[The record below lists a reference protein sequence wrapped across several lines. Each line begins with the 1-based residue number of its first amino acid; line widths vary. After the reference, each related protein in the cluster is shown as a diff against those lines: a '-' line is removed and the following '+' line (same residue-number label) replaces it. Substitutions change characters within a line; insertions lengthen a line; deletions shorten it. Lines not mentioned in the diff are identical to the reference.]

1 MFISKVKLSGFKS
14 FSEETTLSFD
24 HDLNGIIGPNGSGKS
39 NIVEAIKWVM
49 GENSSK
55 SLRGSGMN
63 DIIFSGSSTKAS
75 KNIAAVTL
83 FLKVDSKA
91 ISTSSKKYS
100 RSGNI
105 EVERQIVRDTGSTYR
120 INGKEVRAKDVQF
133 LFADLSSGSRA
144 SNIIDQGAVGN
155 LITQKPSERRKI
167 LDEAAGISGISA
179 RKVESKNKLEAT
191 KRNLS
196 RLADILLDNKDRL
209 SKLKKQADTAI
220 KFREANDRIDK
231 LNKDIAFAKLQKAVG
246 NKKNITNKLEENSK
260 KCSENINILNK
271 IDIKMKNNED
281 ILEKLKNESRIYNQ
295 DSHNKI
301 NTIKQTNLEIENNI
315 KQLESLK
322 SLKEQIKKNEN
333 FQKEIL
339 KNSLSRLKVLENEL
353 SEIKKIENNESFQ
366 SSEKEYDKLQSAF
379 LKSNELIEEDS
390 SKLLNKKELVSN
402 KEYQKTLLIKKLND
416 LENECENIRKSIE
429 KKESFY
435 KNNNYFFDIE
445 KNKVKVKNKN
455 IEIKLQLQ
463 KDKKKL
469 KEYDSLAISAK
480 NEIEKILLQQNQQNE
495 KIYKIKNQIS
505 VYSSLGFND
514 TEKNIIKSIIIN
526 SKYKLAFYLA
536 LGDGIEAS
544 KDKNSPVIWN
554 NILNKATSPLPE
566 NVICANKY
574 VQGPAEIDL
583 FLSQVGIVNNNA
595 DGNRYQAQL
604 KPGQMLVSQDGALWR
619 WDGLYIKDGKQTI
632 TYKRIASTTKLISLE
647 KNLKDEN
654 IKANKLSNIKKLI
667 DKKYQ
672 NIEKEIQKISK
683 KINIAENT
691 IISNNEKLIE
701 IEKEFL
707 IKKSKKEL
715 DLEEI
720 NKEILL
726 INEKNQEESNL
737 KSEIE
742 LLQSMI
748 TKESGEIVNIK
759 KIFSIKNKEN
769 LSLKDK
775 YENFRIQFEIN
786 KKQRDAETIRKEKIE
801 EEITATQRQIKN
813 TQNILLTLNN
823 DIKKA
828 NYEESI
834 LLKNP
839 NDSQQKIVALN
850 KSIELNKVKLKETDL
865 LIKKEKTDLEVI
877 SQKYQ
882 NIKIKLD
889 ALKEDTIRKEAQLE
903 QLDNYIKIEE
913 DRIESDLRITKEVI
927 KNSINKIDYTQL
939 DIKTSEIILRNLKNK
954 VDNIDDINLTAEKEL
969 EELENKINNILVEEK
984 DLNNAAKK
992 LEKAIDELNKE
1003 ARNRIINTFSSINNT
1018 FSVLFKKLFDGGKAY
1033 LELIDSEDPLE
1044 AGLELL
1050 VSPPGKK
1057 LQRISLLSG
1066 GEKALA
1072 SLALIFS
1079 TFINKQTPI
1088 CILDEVDAP
1097 LDDFNVERFC
1107 SLLKETTKMT
1117 NKKFLVITHNKIT
1130 MGYMSKV
1137 YGVTMNE
1144 PGISKLVSVNLDKV
1158 GSEFAAE

>member
-14 FSEETTLSFD
+14 FSDETTLSFD

-63 DIIFSGSSTKAS
+63 DIIFSGSTTKAS

-83 FLKVDSKA
+83 FLEVDSKA
-91 ISTSSKKYS
+91 ISTSSKKYLK
-100 RSGNI
+100 SGNI

-179 RKVESKNKLEAT
+179 RKLESKNKLEAT

-209 SKLKKQADTAI
+209 SKLKKQAEVAI
-220 KFREANDRIDK
+220 KFRKANDKIDK
-231 LNKDIAFAKLQKAVG
+231 LNKDIAFAKLQKATR
-246 NKKNITNKLEENSK
+246 NEKNITNKLEENSK
-260 KCSENINILNK
+260 KYSKKINILNQF
-271 IDIKMKNNED
+271 DLEIKKND
-281 ILEKLKNESRIYNQ
+281 GILEKLKNESRTLNQ
-295 DSHNKI
+295 DNLNKI

-339 KNSLSRLKVLENEL
+339 ENSLSRLKVLEDEL
-353 SEIKKIENNESFQ
+353 SKSKKIENNDNFQ

-402 KEYQKTLLIKKLND
+402 KEYQKILLIKKLND

-435 KNNNYFFDIE
+435 KNNDYFFDIE
-445 KNKVKVKNKN
+445 KSKVKVKNKN

-463 KDKKKL
+463 NDKKKL
-469 KEYDSLAISAK
+469 KEYNALAVLEK
-480 NEIEKILLQQNQQNE
+480 NEIEKILFQQSQQNE
-495 KIYKIKNQIS
+495 KIYTIKNQIS

-514 TEKNIIKSIIIN
+514 TKKNIIKNIIIDR
-526 SKYKLAFYLA
+526 KYKLAFYLA

-554 NILNKATSPLPE
+554 SILNKEISPLPE
-566 NVICANKY
+566 KVVCANKY
-574 VQGPAEIDL
+574 VKGPAEINL
-583 FLSQVGIVNNNA
+583 FLSQVGIVNNND
-595 DGNRYQAQL
+595 DGNKYQAQL
-604 KPGQMLVSQDGALWR
+604 KQGQMLVSKDGALWR

-632 TYKRIASTTKLISLE
+632 TYKRIISTTKLIGLE
-647 KNLKDEN
+647 KNLKDED
-654 IKANKLSNIKKLI
+654 IKANKLNNIRKLI
-667 DKKYQ
+667 EKKYQ
-672 NIEKEIQKISK
+672 NIENELQKISK
-683 KINIAENT
+683 KINIAENFLM
-691 IISNNEKLIE
+691 SNNEKLVE
-701 IEKEFL
+701 IEKDFL

-720 NKEILL
+720 NKERLL
-726 INEKNQEESNL
+726 INEKSLEEANL
-737 KSEIE
+737 KSEIGS
-742 LLQSMI
+742 LQSLI

-759 KIFSIKNKEN
+759 NSFSIKNKEN
-769 LSLKDK
+769 LVLKDK

-786 KKQRDAETIRKEKIE
+786 KKHRDAETIRKEKIE
-801 EEITATQRQIKN
+801 EEITATQKQIKN

-865 LIKKEKTDLEVI
+865 LIIKQKTELELI

-882 NIKIKLD
+882 DIKIKLD
-889 ALKEDTIRKEAQLE
+889 TLKEDTIRKEAQLE
-903 QLDNYIKIEE
+903 QLNNYIKSEE

-927 KNSINKIDYTQL
+927 KNSIDKVDYSYL
-939 DIKTSEIILRNLKNK
+939 DIKNSEVILRNLKNK

-969 EELENKINNILVEEK
+969 EELENKINNILIEEK

-992 LEKAIDELNKE
+992 LEKAIEQLNKE
-1003 ARNRIINTFSSINNT
+1003 ARNRIMNTFSSINDT
-1018 FSVLFKKLFDGGKAY
+1018 FSDLFKKLFDGGKAY

-1107 SLLKETTKMT
+1107 SLLKETTKIT
-1117 NKKFLVITHNKIT
+1117 NKKFLIVTHNRIT

-1137 YGVTMNE
+1137 YGVTMSE